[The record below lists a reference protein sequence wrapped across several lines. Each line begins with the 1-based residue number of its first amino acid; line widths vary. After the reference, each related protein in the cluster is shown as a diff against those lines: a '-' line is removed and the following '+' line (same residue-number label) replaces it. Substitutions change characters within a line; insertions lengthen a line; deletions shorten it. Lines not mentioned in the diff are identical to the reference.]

1 VSGKGTRGDV
11 AVLIFAIAVGIAIAI
26 VWKLVG

>member
-11 AVLIFAIAVGIAIAI
+11 AVLIFAITVGIAIAVI
-26 VWKLVG
+26 WKLFA